1 MITCITR
8 YHDSRSDSSLY
19 SMRVTTKVSI
29 YNIKLFI
36 FVIMFLILFHNLKP
50 P

>member
-8 YHDSRSDSSLY
+8 DYNSRSY
-19 SMRVTTKVSI
+19 SPLHTMRISTKICI

-36 FVIMFLILFHNLKP
+36 FVISFFILIHNLKP